1 MEPNSSIQW
10 SGYPALLIAGA
21 FAGGVWAAS
30 VMETHALWGW
40 WVGAGASGVACG
52 ALRWWEQQRLVT
64 LAPLGRVVAILV
76 VAVCVGGA
84 RQSLYQAPSPRGLL
98 GVAEAVEG
106 PVAVQG
112 TVADAPERTPSG
124 SRFTLSVEKVY
135 VRGDTLRVSGQAR
148 TALRPSRWDPPAV
161 PFPRVYQ
168 GDRLTLTGRLQRPD
182 GLRNPGGFDYRAY
195 LARRGTCCTLYVGQP
210 REVHVH
216 AAARGA
222 LTATVVAIRSHVRR
236 QIRRYIPT
244 DNGRAVLQALLL
256 GDRSRVTDE
265 QRERFARTGL
275 LHLLAVSGL
284 HVFLVGMVVYVLLRP
299 LLMRVRLRWT
309 AVELTRAVLTV
320 AILGLYML
328 LTGGRPSVV
337 RAVMMASLLI
347 GGILLQRSAP
357 SLNTLGLAALV
368 LLAVRPPAL
377 FDVGFQLSM
386 TAVAGIITLNPRL
399 LDMMPPWILQGTV
412 REWAVS
418 SATVSAAA
426 ILATAPVLLYH
437 FGWVSA
443 AGLLLNMTGIP
454 FTALGLTA
462 AILTVVTGGLSSMA
476 GAAFGS
482 AADLFVQGLLAT
494 SRYGATWLSWAGLR
508 METPNLW
515 GLAALTALL
524 VALAQ
529 WPRPRTRWRA
539 LVGALLL
546 VTTSVWGDVWSRRA
560 QPTLDLVFFDV
571 GQGGSVLL
579 TTPAGRHVLVDTG
592 PGSVKSAA
600 VQYAVLP
607 YLQRWGI
614 DYLDAV
620 VVTHPDEDHLGGMPT
635 LLREVEIGRVVQNGR
650 RADTELFSDVR
661 RRVSRTEVDWET
673 VVRGDVLRVDPALR
687 VEVMWPPLSV
697 EGRGNERNNASL
709 VLRLTYGETSVLLP
723 GDVERAAERA
733 LVRRSRTHLQSHLV
747 MIPHHGSLTSSTP
760 PFVSAVTDSVVDGYA
775 VVSVGREQQ
784 YGMPSQAVLRRWERQ
799 GLSVH
804 STARSGAVW
813 MRSDGEQVWRVQWR

>member
-1 MEPNSSIQW
+1 MRPNSSIRW

-21 FAGGVWAAS
+21 FGVGIWAAS
-30 VMETHALWGW
+30 VTETHALWGW
-40 WVGAGASGVACG
+40 CVGAGAGGGVCV
-52 ALRWWEQQRLVT
+52 ALRWWERQRLVT
-64 LAPLGRVVAILV
+64 LAPLGRVAGVLV
-76 VAVCVGGA
+76 VALCAGGA
-84 RQSLYQAPSPRGLL
+84 RQSLYQAPSPRGLSR
-98 GVAEAVEG
+98 VAEAVEG

-112 TVADAPERTPSG
+112 TVADAPERAPVGT
-124 SRFTLSVEKVY
+124 RFTLSVERVR
-135 VRGDTLRVSGQAR
+135 VRGDTLRVAGRVR

-161 PFPRVYQ
+161 PFPRVHQ
-168 GDRLTLTGRLQRPD
+168 GDRLTLTGRLRRPD
-182 GLRNPGGFDYRAY
+182 GRRNPGGFDYRAY

-210 REVHVH
+210 RDVQVH
-216 AAARGA
+216 AAARGL
-222 LTATVVAIRSHVRR
+222 LTATVVAVRSYVHR

-265 QRERFARTGL
+265 QRERFAQTGL

-299 LLMRVRLRWT
+299 LLMRVRLPRT
-309 AVELTRAVLTV
+309 AVERMRAVLTV
-320 AILGLYML
+320 ALLGLYML

-337 RAVMMASLLI
+337 RAVIMAALFI
-347 GGILLQRSAP
+347 GGILFQRSAS
-357 SLNTLGLAALV
+357 SLNTLGVAALV

-399 LDMMPPWILQGTV
+399 LEMMPPWMLQGTV
-412 REWAVS
+412 REWMVS
-418 SATVSAAA
+418 SGTVSAAA
-426 ILATAPVLLYH
+426 ILSTAPVLLYH

-462 AILTVVTGGLSSMA
+462 AILTVTTGGLSSTA

-515 GLAALTALL
+515 GLAALAALL
-524 VALAQ
+524 GALAQ

-539 LVGALLL
+539 IVAALLL
-546 VTTSVWGDVWSRRA
+546 VTTSVWIDVWSRGA

-571 GQGGSVLL
+571 GQGGAVLL

-592 PGSVKSAA
+592 PGSARSAA
-600 VQYAVLP
+600 AQYAVLP
-607 YLQRWGI
+607 YLQRRGI
-614 DYLDAV
+614 DRLDAA
-620 VVTHPDEDHLGGMPT
+620 VVTHPDEDHLGGLPT
-635 LLREVEIGRVVQNGR
+635 LLREIKVDRVVQNGR

-661 RRVSRTEVDWET
+661 RLVSQNEVDWET
-673 VVRGDVLRVDPALR
+673 VARGDLLRVDPALR
-687 VEVMWPPLSV
+687 VRVIWPPPSV
-697 EGRGNERNNASL
+697 EGRGDERNNASL
-709 VLRLTYGETSVLLP
+709 VLRVTYGATSVLLP
-723 GDVERAAERA
+723 GDVEMSAERA
-733 LVRRSRTHLQSHLV
+733 LVRRSKGQLRSHLV
-747 MIPHHGSLTSSTP
+747 MIPHHGSLTSSSP
-760 PFVSAVTDSVVDGYA
+760 PFVSAVTDSVARGHA
-775 VVSVGREQQ
+775 VVSVGREAQ
-784 YGMPSQAVLRRWERQ
+784 YGMPSQAVLGRWRRQ

-813 MRSDGEQVWRVQWR
+813 MRSNGEDVWRVVWK